1 MGFLGAVVGAVV
13 GTIESFISTIKEV
26 TVILQAVVN
35 VLTSICRDLGIL
47 PPEMQEEEL
56 GDRAIQAEE
65 AGIKLE
71 DFDTYQEYVKAIQ
84 DFEIDPEKSDGILLE
99 EKLAKAAEVE
109 AKILASEKPEIA
121 LTACLGLIA
130 GHMGYFTPEKVEAI
144 GEMFLKAIKAGN
156 LVEASNL
163 VENIAN
169 VVDKNDLNPEHKKLA
184 NLTLVNLEKQIDP
197 GISDVEALNRAKG
210 IY

>member
-1 MGFLGAVVGAVV
+1 MGFLGAVVGAFV
-13 GTIESFISTIKEV
+13 GAIESFISTIKEV

-184 NLTLVNLEKQIDP
+184 NSTLASLEKQIDP